1 VSAILKNDTDLLNFC
16 QLLTEEAWNAC
27 NEFEELS
34 DLRSATDELEAA
46 AKSDILD
53 TLKDEVIESSFQ
65 KEPPKEQEIYD
76 NLDHS
81 LPLRSA
87 AQNGESRGKWRDL
100 HGATLFQSSL
110 SLYARVFRAA
120 EHITD
125 RDEADKHFESA
136 LNFYEK
142 TIALNTR
149 KFHEVLRPILIEKL
163 IEHSRF
169 QELNSDQQSKTREN
183 INAFLNF
190 VVASFP
196 NFAVS
201 MMASDL
207 VNARQISRLRKK
219 REESENNLEKIL
231 ITYSL
236 CELDEIDTLAEIKSI
251 KPERSFEFSSVIM
264 KIIQLSHMDFTL
276 SEDVRKDLIKHAQT
290 LLKNRKARKLVNDMS
305 EISVKISGE
314 LLDSKLKIEAQ

>member
-1 VSAILKNDTDLLNFC
+1 M
-16 QLLTEEAWNAC
+16 
-27 NEFEELS
+27 
-34 DLRSATDELEAA
+34 
-46 AKSDILD
+46 
-53 TLKDEVIESSFQ
+53 
-65 KEPPKEQEIYD
+65 
-76 NLDHS
+76 
-81 LPLRSA
+81 
-87 AQNGESRGKWRDL
+87 
-100 HGATLFQSSL
+100 
-110 SLYARVFRAA
+110 
-120 EHITD
+120 
-125 RDEADKHFESA
+125 
-136 LNFYEK
+136 
-142 TIALNTR
+142 
-149 KFHEVLRPILIEKL
+149 LRPILIEKL